1 MIMVNMLMIFGNIS
15 IYTPATF
22 FLMRTWQGKSMLTSI
37 IFPAILLIFFWLILL
52 ISSIYLVVKETDV
65 RKKIIFGVMPLVV
78 VAGFLFLI
86 TKKLYVKVSGIEN
99 ADTYYRILWII
110 SMYVT
115 ITYAFTKHIAS
126 LNGTVKKFVAVG
138 VAAVVIAITGSFVY
152 ANEHIYN
159 RKYVSSAAKC
169 DRHM

>member
-22 FLMRTWQGKSMLTSI
+22 FLMRIWQGKSMLTSI
-37 IFPAILLIFFWLILL
+37 VFPAILLIFFWLILL
-52 ISSIYLVVKETDV
+52 ISSIYLVVKEADV

-78 VAGFLFLI
+78 VVGFLFLI

-115 ITYAFTKHIAS
+115 ITYAFTKHIAI
-126 LNGTVKKFVAVG
+126 LNGTVKNVLRLVLQLWLLQSRFHL
-138 VAAVVIAITGSFVY
+138 Y
-152 ANEHIYN
+152 MQMNIYN